1 MVWTAASAA
10 LIAWLPGAV
19 VFRAPWGHRDRRAT
33 LTIEERAFWQISI
46 SLCWSL
52 TVVLV
57 LAACGQYRFE
67 RLLAANAGL
76 TVVIALASLGRLR
89 LGAAAARPTWT
100 LLIPLAL
107 LALGST
113 RVFPVSEYIIG
124 GKDPGVYINEGIQIA
139 QRGSLVIR
147 EPLVAEVPPYARELF
162 FPPHYQKEY
171 YGNRFMGIF
180 VQDPAAGTSIG
191 QFPHLYP
198 ASIAIG
204 YGLNGL
210 SGARDAIAWWAL
222 LGLLAVYFLA
232 CRWTGPLA
240 AGAATTLL
248 ALHVSQVWFSRYPN
262 SDIVM
267 QAGLFTALLAF
278 ARSAQDDDWWFAPVA
293 AWAIVLQAFGRVE
306 ALLGVVVMLGVAL
319 LSWAVRREPWRWR
332 FVVLT
337 TAGSAL
343 ALWYLTTL
351 MQAYFWRA
359 AVFLENLPAMQ
370 VVFGLGAAVTL
381 ILAMILFRRR
391 VAPLLRDAL
400 PVVIAATVTV
410 LAVYAYWF
418 REPGGKLTDFDAYA
432 LRNFVDLY
440 LSWPMA
446 VAAIAGLWLMR
457 RDGFWRDPAFVLTWT
472 AFSLFLLYKLKIVPE
487 HFWLSRR
494 FIGIIL
500 PGALVIGCHAL
511 FGMWPQRWTWWQG
524 ARTVAALLVVGFVGR
539 GYVAAAAPVMPHVEY
554 RNIIPYLERMAD
566 QFGPRD
572 LVLVEGRDAQ
582 SDLHVLGLPLAY
594 IYAKPVLVLN
604 SARPDPDR
612 LRSFLEQALP
622 RFDRI
627 LFVGTGGTSLLT
639 RDITATP
646 LGSDRV
652 QIEEF
657 EVTRDRLPREVRR
670 KEFDYGVYQ
679 LHLGAVATGPALVD
693 IGDRDDLQVVRFFAK
708 EQTEGR
714 TIRWTQARSDVTL
727 PGLSPAVRDVVLTM
741 GDGGRPAGAPAAAV
755 EVQLNG
761 VSLGRQRLTPGFA
774 DYRFPIP
781 TAVAAALADALEPAT
796 LRVIST
802 VWSPKALLGVT
813 DDRQLGVMLDRIEV
827 R

>member
-1 MVWTAASAA
+1 MFWTAASAA
-10 LIAWLPGAV
+10 LIAWLPGAI
-19 VFRAPWGHRDRRAT
+19 VFRAPWGHRDRRAA
-33 LTIEERAFWQISI
+33 LAIEERAFWQISI

-52 TVVLV
+52 TVVLA
-57 LAACGQYRFE
+57 LAALEQYRFE
-67 RLLAANAGL
+67 RLLTINAGL
-76 TVVIALASLGRLR
+76 TVLVALASRGRLR
-89 LGAAAARPTWT
+89 LGAAAAGPTWT

-107 LALGST
+107 LAVGST
-113 RVFPVSEYIIG
+113 RAFPVSEYVIG

-147 EPLVAEVPPYARELF
+147 ESLVADVPPFARELF

-171 YGNRFMGIF
+171 FGNRFMGVF
-180 VQDPAAGTSIG
+180 VQNPTTGTSIG

-210 SGARDAIAWWAL
+210 SGARDAVAWWSL

-240 AGAATTLL
+240 AAAAATLL
-248 ALHVSQVWFSRYPN
+248 TLHVTQVWFSRYPN

-293 AWAIVLQAFGRVE
+293 AWAVVLQAFGRVE

-332 FVVLT
+332 FVLLT

-343 ALWYLTTL
+343 ALWYMTTL

-359 AVFLENLPAMQ
+359 AVFLENLPALQ
-370 VVFGLGAAVTL
+370 VMFGLGAAATGTL
-381 ILAMILFRRR
+381 AIVVFRRR
-391 VAPLLRDAL
+391 VAPLVHQWLPLLIAGVLTAL
-400 PVVIAATVTV
+400 TI
-410 LAVYAYWF
+410 YAYWF

-446 VAAIAGLWLMR
+446 VAVVAGLWLMR
-457 RDGFWRDPAFVLTWT
+457 REGFWRDPAFVLTWT

-494 FIGIIL
+494 FIGMIL

-511 FGMWPQRWTWWQG
+511 FGAWPQRWTWWQG
-524 ARTVAALLVVGFVGR
+524 ARAVAALLVVGFVGR

-554 RNIIPYLERMAD
+554 RNIIPYVERMAD

-582 SDLHVLGLPLAY
+582 SDVHVFGLPLAY
-594 IYAKPVLVLN
+594 IYAKQVLVLN

-612 LRSFLEQALP
+612 LRSFLQAAHP
-622 RFDRI
+622 NFDRI
-627 LFVGTGGTSLLT
+627 VFVGTGGTSLLT
-639 RDITATP
+639 RDISATP

-657 EVTRDRLPREVRR
+657 EVTRDRLPRDVRR

-679 LHLGAVATGPALVD
+679 LHLGAIATGPAVVD
-693 IGDRDDLQVVRFFAK
+693 IGERDDLQVVRFYAK

-714 TIRWTQARSDVTL
+714 SIRWTQARSDVTV
-727 PGLSPAVRDVVLTM
+727 PGLAASVGEVVLTI
-741 GDGGRPAGAPAAAV
+741 GDGGRPSGAPAAEV
-755 EVQLNG
+755 EILLND
-761 VSLGRQRLTPGFA
+761 VSLGRTPIGAGFQTYTFA
-774 DYRFPIP
+774 IP
-781 TAVAAALADALEPAT
+781 PALAASVAQRGEPAT
-796 LRVIST
+796 LRLIST

-813 DDRQLGVMLDRIEV
+813 DDRQLGVMVDRIEV

>member
-1 MVWTAASAA
+1 MFWTAASAA
-10 LIAWLPGAV
+10 LISWLPGAA
-19 VFRAPWGHRDRRAT
+19 VFRAPWGDRDRRAS
-33 LTIEERAFWQISI
+33 LAIEERAFWQISI

-52 TVVLV
+52 TVVLA
-57 LAACGQYRFE
+57 LAALEQYRFE
-67 RLLAANAGL
+67 RLLIANAGL
-76 TVVIALASLGRLR
+76 TALVALASRGRLR

-113 RVFPVSEYIIG
+113 RVFPVSEYVIG

-139 QRGSLVIR
+139 QRGSLIIR
-147 EPLVAEVPPYARELF
+147 ESLVADVPPFARELF

-210 SGARDAIAWWAL
+210 SGARDAIAWWSL
-222 LGLLAVYFLA
+222 LGVLAVYFLA

-240 AGAATTLL
+240 AAAAATLL
-248 ALHVSQVWFSRYPN
+248 TLHVAQVWFSRYPN

-293 AWAIVLQAFGRVE
+293 AWVIVLQAFGRVE

-332 FVVLT
+332 FVLVT
-337 TAGSAL
+337 VAGSAV
-343 ALWYLTTL
+343 ALWYMTTL

-359 AVFLENLPAMQ
+359 AVFLENLPALQ
-370 VVFGLGAAVTL
+370 VMLGLGAAGSATVA
-381 ILAMILFRRR
+381 IVLFRRR
-391 VAPLLRDAL
+391 VAPVVEQWLPTVVAGTLTAL
-400 PVVIAATVTV
+400 AI
-410 LAVYAYWF
+410 YAYWF

-472 AFSLFLLYKLKIVPE
+472 AFCLFLLYKLKIVPE

-494 FIGIIL
+494 FVGIIL

-511 FGMWPQRWTWWQG
+511 FGAWAHRWTWWHG
-524 ARTVAALLVVGFVGR
+524 ARSVAAVFVVGLVGR
-539 GYVAAAAPVMPHVEY
+539 GYVAAAAPVVPHVEY

-582 SDLHVLGLPLAY
+582 SDVHVLGLPLAF
-594 IYAKPVLVLN
+594 IYAKQVLVLN

-612 LRSFLEQALP
+612 LRGFLALAQP
-622 RFDRI
+622 QFDRI

-679 LHLGAVATGPALVD
+679 LHLGAAATGPARVD

-714 TIRWTQARSDVTL
+714 TIRWTQSRSDITL

-741 GDGGRPAGAPAAAV
+741 SDGGRPAGAPPAEV

-781 TAVAAALADALEPAT
+781 AAASAALAQALEPAT
-796 LRVIST
+796 LRVVST
-802 VWSPKALLGVT
+802 VWSPRALLGVA